1 MCLFRLR
8 LPYETNAEACELAL
22 LVLIRKNEQ
31 KMAGLIEGPLFA
43 ELKTRLLAANR
54 VIQDPPSFTVESE
67 TKSH

>member
-43 ELKTRLLAANR
+43 ENETFGSKEGNSR
-54 VIQDPPSFTVESE
+54 PSFTVESE